1 MFLFKEQSWN
11 NHSLHSLPLDLD
23 VRLQRLDLSNNLI
36 RQLHTLALPHLEKLN
51 LSSNQLHLI
60 SEGAFENL
68 TQLEELNLSR
78 NALGN
83 NLGSN
88 TRALRSLGRLKTLD
102 LSMNSLSDD
111 AAELYL
117 QNKSVL
123 DHLKM
128 TGNVLTRLSNKMFK
142 QSKNLRSISI
152 DDNLISEI
160 QQGTFEPLSHLES
173 LNLAQNNLVYIC
185 DFKLRQVKY
194 LNLSRNSV
202 EFFVTHEDNQLY
214 MLEILDLSHNKLLY
228 FPIIPK
234 QNHLRYLYLQ
244 NNMIGTFKAE
254 AAMVSEVNAL
264 YRDITR
270 ERTVTKNNFH
280 SSWRQMPVIFIDLSY
295 NHFTSFPVETLSIL
309 SSLEMLNFSHNCL
322 RKLTWNVRQDNRGH
336 RRQLFFHSLKNL
348 DMRSNGLVLIS
359 PLFLNALRRIESLNL
374 QDNAVQPCAHAGGL
388 QNSPTR
394 LQPLNASCVAFGKL
408 KTLKDLNLKAN
419 HIQILHPNT
428 FQETSLLTLNLA
440 GNSHL
445 TMQEGALE
453 GVQNTLQS
461 LVISEL
467 NLSSNVS
474 LPCLPAL
481 THLNISNNDLDS
493 IPSVFSCS
501 PLRELDIRNNRFVSL
516 NRSLTHLLSPDLRM
530 MYVSGN
536 YFNCCDS
543 QWLTILHERKVK
555 VVDINSTLCFT
566 SNTNAV
572 LADILRQNIGTSL
585 ECAFHPEARE
595 IHFGQ
600 LLVIV
605 LFGTVIL
612 TALIIITRKLVNW
625 CYPVTSPSVTQTFIV
640 AFTQH
645 KCARM
650 AR

>member
-11 NHSLHSLPLDLD
+11 NHSLHSPPLDLD
-23 VRLQRLDLSNNLI
+23 VRLRRLDLSNNLI
-36 RQLHTLALPHLEKLN
+36 RQLHTLALPRLEHLN

-78 NALGN
+78 NALGD

-142 QSKNLRSISI
+142 QSENLRSIRI
-152 DDNLISEI
+152 DDNLISVI
-160 QQGTFEPLSHLES
+160 QQGTFEPLIHLES

-202 EFFVTHEDNQLY
+202 EFFLTHEDNQSY
-214 MLEILDLSHNKLLY
+214 RLEILDLSHNKLLY

-234 QNHLRYLYLQ
+234 LNHLRYLYLQ

-270 ERTVTKNNFH
+270 ETTVTKNNFH

-295 NHFTSFPVETLSIL
+295 NHFTSFPVETLSFL

-322 RKLTWNVRQDNRGH
+322 RRLMWNVRQDNTGR
-336 RRQLFFHSLKNL
+336 RRQLYFHALKNL
-348 DMRSNGLVLIS
+348 DVRSNGLVHIS
-359 PLFLNALRRIESLNL
+359 PLFFNALRRIESLNL
-374 QDNAVQPCAHAGGL
+374 QDNAVQPCAPAGRLQNSSSGL
-388 QNSPTR
+388 QN
-394 LQPLNASCVAFGKL
+394 LNASCVAFGKL
-408 KTLKDLNLKAN
+408 KTLKDLNLKEN

-428 FQETSLLTLNLA
+428 FKETSLITLNLA

-445 TMQEGALE
+445 SIQEGALG

-467 NLSSNVS
+467 NLSSDIS
-474 LPCLPAL
+474 FPCLPAL
-481 THLNISNNDLDS
+481 THLNISNNALDS
-493 IPSVFSCS
+493 IPSAFSCS

-516 NRSLTHLLSPDLRM
+516 NRSLTRVLSSDLRV

-536 YFNCCDS
+536 SFNCCDS
-543 QWLTILHERKVK
+543 QWLTVLHERKVK

-572 LADILRQNIGTSL
+572 LADIWRQTSL

-595 IHFGQ
+595 IHFGL

-612 TALIIITRKLVNW
+612 TALIIITRKLVCW
-625 CYPVTSPSVTQTFIV
+625 CCAVTSPSVTQTFIV

>member
-1 MFLFKEQSWN
+1 MFLLKEQSWN

-23 VRLQRLDLSNNLI
+23 VRLRRLDLSNNLI
-36 RQLHTLALPHLEKLN
+36 RQLHTLALPLLEQLD

-88 TRALRSLGRLKTLD
+88 TRALRSLGGLKTLD
-102 LSMNSLSDD
+102 LSMNSLSDE

-123 DHLKM
+123 AHLKM
-128 TGNVLTRLSNKMFK
+128 TGNVLSRLSNKMFK
-142 QSKNLRSISI
+142 QSENLRSISI
-152 DDNLISEI
+152 DDNLISVI
-160 QQGTFEPLSHLES
+160 RQGTFEPLRHLES

-185 DFKLRQVKY
+185 DFKLRQVRY

-202 EFFVTHEDNQLY
+202 EFFITHEDNQFY
-214 MLEILDLSHNKLLY
+214 MLESLDLSHNKLLY

-234 QNHLRYLYLQ
+234 LNHLRYLYLQ

-264 YRDITR
+264 YRDIAR
-270 ERTVTKNNFH
+270 ERTVTKNYFH

-295 NHFTSFPVETLSIL
+295 NHFTSFPVETLSFL

-322 RKLTWNVRQDNRGH
+322 RKLTWDVRQGNRGR
-336 RRQLFFHSLKNL
+336 RRQLFFHALKKL
-348 DMRSNGLVLIS
+348 DLRSNGLVGIS
-359 PLFLNALRRIESLNL
+359 PLFLDALRQIESLNL
-374 QDNAVQPCAHAGGL
+374 QDNTVQPCAPAGRL
-388 QNSPTR
+388 QNSPSR
-394 LQPLNASCVAFGKL
+394 LQPLNASCVVFGKL
-408 KTLKDLNLKAN
+408 KTLKDLNLKEN

-428 FQETSLLTLNLA
+428 FKETSLLTLNLA
-440 GNSHL
+440 GNSHVIF
-445 TMQEGALE
+445 QEGALE

-461 LVISEL
+461 LVMSEL

-481 THLNISNNDLDS
+481 THLNISNNGLDS
-493 IPSVFSCS
+493 IPSAFRCS

-516 NRSLTHLLSPDLRM
+516 NPSLTRLLSSDLRM

-536 YFNCCDS
+536 DFNCCDS
-543 QWLTILHERKVK
+543 QWLTILHESKVT
-555 VVDINSTLCFT
+555 VADVNSTLCFT

-572 LADILRQNIGTSL
+572 LADMLRQPSL

-595 IHFGQ
+595 FHFGQ
-600 LLVIV
+600 FLVIV

-612 TALIIITRKLVNW
+612 TALIIITRKLVSW
-625 CYPVTSPSVTQTFIV
+625 CSAVTSPSVTQTFIV

-645 KCARM
+645 KCART

>member
-23 VRLQRLDLSNNLI
+23 VRLRRLDLSNNLI
-36 RQLHTLALPHLEKLN
+36 RQLHTLALPHLEQLN

-83 NLGSN
+83 NLGRN

-102 LSMNSLSDD
+102 LSMNSLSDE
-111 AAELYL
+111 AAEMYL

-123 DHLKM
+123 DQLKM
-128 TGNVLTRLSNKMFK
+128 TGNVLTSLSNKMFK
-142 QSKNLRSISI
+142 QSKNLRSISV
-152 DDNLISEI
+152 DDNLISVI
-160 QQGTFEPLSHLES
+160 QQGTFEPLRHLES
-173 LNLAQNNLVYIC
+173 LNLAHNNLVYIC
-185 DFKLRQVKY
+185 DFKLRRVKY

-202 EFFVTHEDNQLY
+202 EFFVTREDNQLY

-234 QNHLRYLYLQ
+234 LNHLRYLHLQ
-244 NNMIGTFKAE
+244 NNMIGTFKGE

-270 ERTVTKNNFH
+270 ETTVTKNDFH
-280 SSWRQMPVIFIDLSY
+280 SSWRRMPVRFIDLSY
-295 NHFTSFPVETLSIL
+295 NHFTSFPVETLSFL
-309 SSLEMLNFSHNCL
+309 SSLEMLDFSHNCL
-322 RKLTWNVRQDNRGH
+322 RKLTWNVRQDTRGR
-336 RRQLFFHSLKNL
+336 RRQLYFHALKSLDL
-348 DMRSNGLVLIS
+348 RSNGLVCIS
-359 PLFLNALRRIESLNL
+359 PFFLNALRQIESLNL
-374 QDNAVQPCAHAGGL
+374 QDNTVQPCGPAGRL
-388 QNSPTR
+388 QSASSR
-394 LQPLNASCVAFGKL
+394 LQPPNASCVVFGKL
-408 KTLKDLNLKAN
+408 KTLKDLNLKEN
-419 HIQILHPNT
+419 HIQILQPNT
-428 FQETSLLTLNLA
+428 FKETSLLALNLA
-440 GNSHL
+440 GNSNL
-445 TMQEGALE
+445 TIQEGALE
-453 GVQNTLQS
+453 GVQNSLQS

-467 NLSSNVS
+467 NLSSNIS

-481 THLNISNNDLDS
+481 THLNLSNNGLDS
-493 IPSVFSCS
+493 IPGAFSCS

-516 NRSLTHLLSPDLRM
+516 SRSLTRVLSSDLRIL
-530 MYVSGN
+530 YVSGN

-543 QWLTILHERKVK
+543 EWLTILHERKVK
-555 VVDINSTLCFT
+555 VADLNSTLCFS

-572 LADILRQNIGTSL
+572 LADILRQTSL

-612 TALIIITRKLVNW
+612 TALIIITRKLVCW
-625 CYPVTSPSVTQTFIV
+625 CYAATSPSVTQTFIV

-645 KCARM
+645 KCDRM

>member
-1 MFLFKEQSWN
+1 MFLFKEQSWK

-23 VRLQRLDLSNNLI
+23 VRLRRLDLSNNLI
-36 RQLHTLALPHLEKLN
+36 RQLHTLALPRLQQLN

-88 TRALRSLGRLKTLD
+88 ARALRSLGRLKTLD
-102 LSMNSLSDD
+102 LSMNSLGDD

-128 TGNVLTRLSNKMFK
+128 SGNVLTRLSNTMFQ

-152 DDNLISEI
+152 DDNLISVI
-160 QQGTFEPLSHLES
+160 QPQTFEPLRHLES

-202 EFFVTHEDNQLY
+202 EFFVTREDDKLY
-214 MLEILDLSHNKLLY
+214 MLEILDLSHNNLLY

-234 QNHLRYLYLQ
+234 LNHLRYLYLQ
-244 NNMIGTFKAE
+244 NNMIGTFEAE
-254 AAMVSEVNAL
+254 EAMVSELNAL

-280 SSWRQMPVIFIDLSY
+280 SSWRLMTVIFIDLSY
-295 NHFTSFPVETLSIL
+295 NHFTSFPVETLSFL

-322 RKLTWNVRQDNRGH
+322 RNLTWNVKQDNGGRH
-336 RRQLFFHSLKNL
+336 RQLFFHALKAL
-348 DMRSNGLVLIS
+348 DVRSNGLVRIS
-359 PLFLNALRRIESLNL
+359 PLFLNALKQIESLNL
-374 QDNAVQPCAHAGGL
+374 QDNAVQPCGRV
-388 QNSPTR
+388 QNSSSR
-394 LQPLNASCVAFGKL
+394 LQPLSAPSCVMFEKL
-408 KTLKDLNLKAN
+408 KTLKDLNLKEN

-428 FQETSLLTLNLA
+428 FKETSLLTLNLA

-445 TMQEGALE
+445 SIQEGALE
-453 GVQNTLQS
+453 GVQNSLQS
-461 LVISEL
+461 LVLSGL
-467 NLSSNVS
+467 NLSSSNIS

-481 THLNISNNDLDS
+481 THLDVSNNGLDS
-493 IPSVFSCS
+493 IPSAFRCS

-516 NRSLTHLLSPDLRM
+516 NRSLTRLLASALSVV
-530 MYVSGN
+530 YVGGN

-543 QWLTILHERKVK
+543 EWLTILHQRKVK
-555 VVDINSTLCFT
+555 VAGINSTLCFT
-566 SNTNAV
+566 TNTNAV
-572 LADILRQNIGTSL
+572 LADMMRQTSL
-585 ECAFHPEARE
+585 ECAFHPEAHE

-605 LFGTVIL
+605 LFGNVIL
-612 TALIIITRKLVNW
+612 TALIIITRKLVCW
-625 CYPVTSPSVTQTFIV
+625 CYAVTSPSVTQTFIV

-645 KCARM
+645 KCARV